1 MFLLSLLERQTAGY
15 LYTNASAQT
24 LAEHLMRF
32 TDTKSEALNL
42 RASLTFKQVLK
53 EAADHGQRS
62 MVNMLEVLQ
71 GATATVRA
79 SCPSHPPLPLST
91 HKRAHADRGAHVGVA
106 V

>member
-15 LYTNASAQT
+15 LYTNAIAQT

-53 EAADHGQRS
+53 EAADPQHG
-62 MVNMLEVLQ
+62 E
-71 GATATVRA
+71 
-79 SCPSHPPLPLST
+79 
-91 HKRAHADRGAHVGVA
+91 HA
-106 V
+106 